1 MGRDCEAQIGM
12 RVVQLD
18 PLVDIR
24 ECSQATNAFLHSH
37 GLPQAALGLIMR
49 ILGQTCAVWACLCAV
64 SCFSGAVVIKLNV
77 SNCIAKHWSCACLA
91 AATSDS
97 TAFVCPCTNTNTL
110 MS

>member
-1 MGRDCEAQIGM
+1 MGRDCEARIGM

-49 ILGQTCAVWACLCAV
+49 ILGQTCAVWVCLCAV
-64 SCFSGAVVIKLNV
+64 SCFSGAVERIQLHSKALEVCMLRGSDRLCV
-77 SNCIAKHWSCACLA
+77 PLRSYKHTHEIQTHS
-91 AATSDS
+91 
-97 TAFVCPCTNTNTL
+97 
-110 MS
+110 

>member
-91 AATSDS
+91 AAT
-97 TAFVCPCTNTNTL
+97 AFVCPCTHTNTL